1 MAMIN
6 NGLSGLQAAQTALN
20 TMSQNVANVN
30 VPGYSRQE
38 VQLSARQSG
47 FGAMGGSGVQVT
59 GLRRVADEFLTAQLW
74 RAESEAGQRRQVS
87 DYLGQMETVLG
98 SEDSSLLPGL
108 TSFFA
113 ALNGAAEAPQSAAPR
128 QQIIASAKALAQ
140 RFNHLGSQLD
150 AQERRV
156 LDQLDATSSQ
166 ANNLLTQVAEL
177 NEKIKAVG
185 AKGGNAGIL
194 EDSRD
199 EALRQLSGL
208 VDIRSSRQADGTINV
223 SLEQGQS
230 LVLGNQA
237 AQISRNDTRIS
248 VGFSGQDYPLGE
260 GAGGSLGGLMLHR
273 EQQLQ
278 PAREELDTMAEAF
291 AKNINQQLAQGVD
304 LSDQPGAPLFAFTAG
319 DAAGS
324 LKVPDELTPE
334 QLALSG
340 STNAGPGN
348 NDNLQTLLGLQDDS
362 YEQYRGMVG
371 QLAITSAQWQADAA
385 ASDNIR
391 TEAQARRDGVS
402 GVNLDEEAMNM
413 MNYVQNY
420 QANAKVIGTADQLF
434 NTLLNMI

>member
-6 NGLSGLQAAQTALN
+6 NGLSGLQAAQAALN

-30 VPGYSRQE
+30 VPGYTRQE
-38 VQLSARQSG
+38 VQLAARQSG
-47 FGAMGGSGVQVT
+47 FGVMGGSGVQVT
-59 GLRRVADEFLTAQLW
+59 GMRRVADEFLTAQLW
-74 RAESEAGQRRQVS
+74 RAESEAGERRQVS

-108 TSFFA
+108 NQFFA
-113 ALNGAAEAPQSAAPR
+113 ALNGAAETPQSMAPR
-128 QQIIASAKALAQ
+128 QQIIASAKALTQ

-156 LDQLDATSSQ
+156 LDQLDATNSQ
-166 ANNLLTQVAEL
+166 ANSLLTQVAEL
-177 NEKIKAVG
+177 NQKIKSVG
-185 AKGGNAGIL
+185 ARGGNAGIL
-194 EDSRD
+194 QDSRD
-199 EALRQLSGL
+199 EALRQLAGL
-208 VDIRSSRQADGTINV
+208 VDIRTAQQADGTINV
-223 SLEQGQS
+223 SLEQGQP
-230 LVLGNQA
+230 LVLGSQA
-237 AQISRNDTRIS
+237 AQISRDDTRVS
-248 VGFSGQDYPLGE
+248 VHFSGQDYPLDGST
-260 GAGGSLGGLMLHR
+260 GGSLGGLMLHR

-278 PAREELDTMAEAF
+278 PARNEMNRIAEEF
-291 AKNINQQLAQGVD
+291 ATQVNQQLAKGVD
-304 LSDQPGAPLFAFTAG
+304 LNGQPGAPLFEFTAG

-324 LKVPDELTPE
+324 LKVPDDLTPE
-334 QLALSG
+334 QLALAAG
-340 STNAGPGN
+340 AGGPGN
-348 NDNLQTLLGLQDDS
+348 NDNLQTLLGLEDAS
-362 YEQYRGMVG
+362 YESYRSLVG
-371 QLAITSAQWQADAA
+371 DLAITSAQWQADAA